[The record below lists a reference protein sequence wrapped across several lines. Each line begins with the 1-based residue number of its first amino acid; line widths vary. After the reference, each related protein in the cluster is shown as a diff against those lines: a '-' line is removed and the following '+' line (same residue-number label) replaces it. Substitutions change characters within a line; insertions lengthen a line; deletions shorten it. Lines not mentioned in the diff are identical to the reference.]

1 MRKRTNTRDFIGL
14 QFFAAPPAGD
24 RLSQIEARLSQI
36 RTEMDQ
42 DGADLE
48 ALSNEVDNLFA
59 ERGQLQQ
66 GAETRAALLRKIGSG
81 AAGIPLPGMQLPAD
95 PEQRSEEY
103 TSDSPEYRT
112 AWVKHL
118 RRSVGISDQLNQMTE
133 AEQRAF
139 TTVTGSAGA
148 AVPTQTAGT
157 ILEKVTQYAPLL
169 SKINLLRVPGMV
181 TFAVEDTVNTAEKHA
196 QNAAISAKEDKL
208 KSITLSAYEITKL
221 VQISKSVAMMSI
233 PAFETWLTDMLA
245 RKIAD
250 KLTETILL
258 GTGTDEGTGID
269 KAAVWDHST
278 NSVQVGSA
286 ASLTTQD
293 VLNLIALLPG
303 GYDARAEFIMS
314 KKTLFTDVMPL
325 QDKSK
330 NDIVT
335 MSGSNYY
342 VFGYPV
348 QLDERVKLHEA
359 YLGDLYTVI
368 GNMPEDVTI
377 TSAFDIDTNSYKFL
391 GCAMFDCKPSMS
403 DAIVKLEKA
412 DA

>member
-42 DGADLE
+42 EGADLE
-48 ALSNEVDNLFA
+48 ALSNEVDNLIA
-59 ERGQLQQ
+59 ERGQLKQ
-66 GAETRAALLRKIGSG
+66 GAETRAALLRKIGTG
-81 AAGIPLPGMQLPAD
+81 TVGNPLPGMQLPGD
-95 PEQRSEEY
+95 PEQRSETY
-103 TSDSPEYRT
+103 TLDSPEYRT
-112 AWVKHL
+112 AWIKSL
-118 RRSVGISDQLNQMTE
+118 RNNAYVGTVDPLTD

-139 TTVTGSAGA
+139 TTVAGSAGA
-148 AVPTQTAGT
+148 AIPTQTANT

-181 TFAVEDTVNTAEKHA
+181 TFAVEDTVN
-196 QNAAISAKEDKL
+196 AAAYHTENDTISASNDKL

-221 VQISKSVAMMSI
+221 IPISKSVKLMSI
-233 PAFETWLTDMLA
+233 PAFETWLVDSLA
-245 RKIAD
+245 RSIAD
-250 KLTETILL
+250 KISETILL
-258 GTGTDEGTGID
+258 GTGSTQGTGLD
-269 KAAVWDHST
+269 KAATWDQST
-278 NSVQVGSA
+278 NSVQIGSA
-286 ASLTTQD
+286 ASLTTAD
-293 VLNLIALLPG
+293 VLKLISLLPG

-314 KKTLFTDVMPL
+314 KQTLFNDFMPL

-330 NDIVT
+330 NDIVV
-335 MSGSNYY
+335 MSGGSYY
-342 VFGYPV
+342 IYGYPV
-348 QLDERVKLHEA
+348 QLDQRVKAHEA

-368 GNMPEDVTI
+368 GNMPEDVTV

>member
-1 MRKRTNTRDFIGL
+1 MRKINTRDLIGL

-42 DGADLE
+42 EGADLE
-48 ALSNEVDNLFA
+48 ALGNEVDNLIA
-59 ERGQLQQ
+59 ERGQLKQ

-81 AAGIPLPGMQLPAD
+81 FAGTPLPGMQLPGD
-95 PEQRSEEY
+95 PEQRSETY
-103 TSDSPEYRT
+103 TLDSPEYRT
-112 AWVKHL
+112 AWLKGL
-118 RRSVGISDQLNQMTE
+118 LNNSTVGRVEPLTE

-139 TTVTGSAGA
+139 TTVAGSAGA
-148 AVPTQTAGT
+148 AIPTQTANT

-181 TFAVEDTVNTAEKHA
+181 TFAVEDTVNAAAYHTE
-196 QNAAISAKEDKL
+196 NATIADSNDKL
-208 KSITLSAYEITKL
+208 KSVTLSAYEITKKIP
-221 VQISKSVAMMSI
+221 ISKSVMLMSI
-233 PAFETWLTDMLA
+233 TAFETWLVDSLA
-245 RKIAD
+245 RSIAD
-250 KLTETILL
+250 KISETILL
-258 GTGTDEGTGID
+258 GTGSTQGTGID
-269 KAAVWDHST
+269 KAAVWDQST
-278 NSVQVGSA
+278 NSVQVANS

-303 GYDARAEFIMS
+303 GYDARAEFVMS
-314 KKTLFTDVMPL
+314 KKTLYMDFMPL

-368 GNMPEDVTI
+368 GNMPEDVTV

>member
-1 MRKRTNTRDFIGL
+1 MRKINTRDLIGL

-42 DGADLE
+42 EGADLE
-48 ALSNEVDNLFA
+48 ALSNEVDNLIA
-59 ERGQLQQ
+59 ERGQLKQ
-66 GAETRAALLRKIGSG
+66 GAETRAALLRKIGTG
-81 AAGIPLPGMQLPAD
+81 AVGNPLPGMQLPSD
-95 PEQRSEEY
+95 PEQRSETY
-103 TSDSPEYRT
+103 TIDSPEYRT
-112 AWVKHL
+112 AWLKGL
-118 RRSVGISDQLNQMTE
+118 LNNSTVGRVEPLTE

-139 TTVTGSAGA
+139 TTVAGSAGA
-148 AVPTQTAGT
+148 AIPTQTANT

-181 TFAVEDTVNTAEKHA
+181 TFAVEDTVN
-196 QNAAISAKEDKL
+196 AAAYHTENDTISASNDKL

-221 VQISKSVAMMSI
+221 IPISKSVKLMSI
-233 PAFETWLTDMLA
+233 PAFETWLVDSLA
-245 RKIAD
+245 RSIAD
-250 KLTETILL
+250 KISETILL
-258 GTGTDEGTGID
+258 GTGSTQGTGLD
-269 KAAVWDHST
+269 KAATWDQST

-286 ASLTTQD
+286 ASLTTED
-293 VLNLIALLPG
+293 VLKLISLLPG
-303 GYDARAEFIMS
+303 GYDARAEFVMS
-314 KKTLFTDVMPL
+314 KKTLFTDFMPL
-325 QDKSK
+325 QDASK
-330 NDIVT
+330 NKLVT
-335 MSGSNYY
+335 SEGRNYY
-342 VFGYPV
+342 IYGYPV
-348 QLDERVKLHEA
+348 QLDERVALHEA

-368 GNMPEDVTI
+368 GNMPEDVTV

>member
-42 DGADLE
+42 EGADLE
-48 ALSNEVDNLFA
+48 ALSNEVDNLIA
-59 ERGQLQQ
+59 ERGQLKQ
-66 GAETRAALLRKIGSG
+66 GAETRAALLRKIGTG
-81 AAGIPLPGMQLPAD
+81 AVGNPLPGMQLPGD
-95 PEQRSEEY
+95 PEQRSEAY
-103 TSDSPEYRT
+103 TIDSPEYRT
-112 AWVKHL
+112 AWIKSL
-118 RRSVGISDQLNQMTE
+118 RNNAYVGTVDPLTD

-139 TTVTGSAGA
+139 TTVAGSAGA
-148 AVPTQTAGT
+148 AIPTQTANT

-181 TFAVEDTVNTAEKHA
+181 TFAVEDTVS
-196 QNAAISAKEDKL
+196 AAAYHTENDTISASNDKL

-221 VQISKSVAMMSI
+221 IPISKSVKLMSI
-233 PAFETWLTDMLA
+233 PAFETWLVDSLA
-245 RKIAD
+245 RSIAD
-250 KLTETILL
+250 KISETILL
-258 GTGTDEGTGID
+258 GTGSTQGTGID
-269 KAAVWDHST
+269 KAATWDQST
-278 NSVQVGSA
+278 NSVQIGSA
-286 ASLTTQD
+286 ASLTTAD
-293 VLNLIALLPG
+293 VLKLISLLPG

-314 KKTLFTDVMPL
+314 KQTLFNDFMPL

-330 NDIVT
+330 NDIVV
-335 MSGSNYY
+335 MSGGSYY
-342 VFGYPV
+342 IYGYPV
-348 QLDERVKLHEA
+348 QLDQRVKAHEA

-368 GNMPEDVTI
+368 GNMPEDVTV

-403 DAIVKLEKA
+403 DAFVKLEKA
-412 DA
+412 AG

>member
-42 DGADLE
+42 EGADLE
-48 ALSNEVDNLFA
+48 ALSNEVDNLIV
-59 ERGQLQQ
+59 ERGQLKQ
-66 GAETRAALLRKIGSG
+66 GAETRAALLRKIGTG
-81 AAGIPLPGMQLPAD
+81 TVGNPLPGMQLPGD
-95 PEQRSEEY
+95 PEQRSETY
-103 TSDSPEYRT
+103 TIDSPEYRT
-112 AWVKHL
+112 AWIKSL
-118 RRSVGISDQLNQMTE
+118 RNNAYVGTVDPLTD

-139 TTVTGSAGA
+139 NTVASSAGA
-148 AVPTQTAGT
+148 AIPTQTANT

-181 TFAVEDTVNTAEKHA
+181 TFAVEDTVN
-196 QNAAISAKEDKL
+196 AAAYHTENDTISASNDKL

-221 VQISKSVAMMSI
+221 IPISKSVKLMSI
-233 PAFETWLTDMLA
+233 PAFETWLVDSLA
-245 RKIAD
+245 RSIAD
-250 KLTETILL
+250 KISETILL
-258 GTGTDEGTGID
+258 GTGSTQGTGLD
-269 KAAVWDHST
+269 KAATWDQST
-278 NSVQVGSA
+278 NSVQIGSA
-286 ASLTTQD
+286 ASLTTAD
-293 VLNLIALLPG
+293 VLKLISLLPG

-314 KKTLFTDVMPL
+314 KQTLFNDFMPL

-330 NDIVT
+330 NDIVV
-335 MSGSNYY
+335 MSGGSYY
-342 VFGYPV
+342 IYGYPV
-348 QLDERVKLHEA
+348 QLDQRVKAHEA

-368 GNMPEDVTI
+368 GNMPEDVTV

-403 DAIVKLEKA
+403 DAFVKLEKA
-412 DA
+412 AG

>member
-48 ALSNEVDNLFA
+48 ALNNEVDNLIA

-66 GAETRAALLRKIGSG
+66 GVETRAALLRKIGSG
-81 AAGIPLPGMQLPAD
+81 AVGNPLPGMQLPGD
-95 PEQRSEEY
+95 PEQRSETY
-103 TSDSPEYRT
+103 TLDSPEYRT
-112 AWVKHL
+112 AWIKSL
-118 RRSVGISDQLNQMTE
+118 RNNAYVGTVDPLTD

-139 TTVTGSAGA
+139 TTVAGSAGA
-148 AVPTQTAGT
+148 AIPTQTANT

-181 TFAVEDTVNTAEKHA
+181 TFAVEDTVNAAAYHTE
-196 QNAAISAKEDKL
+196 NDAISASTDKL

-221 VQISKSVAMMSI
+221 IPISKSVKLMSI
-233 PAFETWLTDMLA
+233 PAFETWLVDSLA
-245 RKIAD
+245 RSIAD
-250 KLTETILL
+250 KISETILL
-258 GTGTDEGTGID
+258 GTGSTQGTGID
-269 KAAVWDHST
+269 KAATWDQST
-278 NSVQVGSA
+278 NSVQIGSA
-286 ASLTTQD
+286 ASLTTAD
-293 VLNLIALLPG
+293 VLKLISLLPG

-314 KKTLFTDVMPL
+314 KQTLFNDFMPL
-325 QDKSK
+325 QDKGK
-330 NDIVT
+330 NDIVV
-335 MSGSNYY
+335 MSGGRYY
-342 VFGYPV
+342 IYGYPV
-348 QLDERVKLHEA
+348 ELDQRVKAHEA

-368 GNMPEDVTI
+368 GNMPEDVTV

-403 DAIVKLEKA
+403 DAFVKLEKA
-412 DA
+412 SE

>member
-42 DGADLE
+42 EGADLE
-48 ALSNEVDNLFA
+48 ALSNEVDNLIV
-59 ERGQLQQ
+59 ERGQLKQ
-66 GAETRAALLRKIGSG
+66 GAETRAALLRKIGTG
-81 AAGIPLPGMQLPAD
+81 TVGNPLPGMQLPGD
-95 PEQRSEEY
+95 PEQRSETY
-103 TSDSPEYRT
+103 TIDSPEYRT
-112 AWVKHL
+112 AWIKSL
-118 RRSVGISDQLNQMTE
+118 RNNAYVGTVDPLTD

-139 TTVTGSAGA
+139 NTVAGSAGA
-148 AVPTQTAGT
+148 AIPTQTANT

-181 TFAVEDTVNTAEKHA
+181 TFAVEDTVN
-196 QNAAISAKEDKL
+196 AAAYHTENDTISASNDKL

-221 VQISKSVAMMSI
+221 IPISKSVKLMSI
-233 PAFETWLTDMLA
+233 PAFETWLVDSLA
-245 RKIAD
+245 RSIAD
-250 KLTETILL
+250 KISETILL
-258 GTGTDEGTGID
+258 GTGSTQGTGLD
-269 KAAVWDHST
+269 KAATWDQST
-278 NSVQVGSA
+278 NSVQIGSA
-286 ASLTTQD
+286 ASLTTAD
-293 VLNLIALLPG
+293 VLKLISLLPG

-314 KKTLFTDVMPL
+314 KQTLFNDFMPL

-330 NDIVT
+330 NDIVV
-335 MSGSNYY
+335 MSGGSYY
-342 VFGYPV
+342 IYGYPV
-348 QLDERVKLHEA
+348 QLDQRVKAHEA

-368 GNMPEDVTI
+368 GNMPEDVTV

>member
-42 DGADLE
+42 EGADLE
-48 ALSNEVDNLFA
+48 ALSNEVDNLIA
-59 ERGQLQQ
+59 ERGQLKQ
-66 GAETRAALLRKIGSG
+66 GAETRAALLRKIGTG
-81 AAGIPLPGMQLPAD
+81 AVGNPLPGMQLPSD
-95 PEQRSEEY
+95 PEQRSETY
-103 TSDSPEYRT
+103 TIDSPEYRT
-112 AWVKHL
+112 AWIKSL
-118 RRSVGISDQLNQMTE
+118 RNNAYVGTVDPLTD

-139 TTVTGSAGA
+139 TTVAGSAGA
-148 AVPTQTAGT
+148 AIPTQTANT

-181 TFAVEDTVNTAEKHA
+181 TFAVEDTVNAADYHAE
-196 QNAAISAKEDKL
+196 NATISASTDKL

-221 VQISKSVAMMSI
+221 IPISKSVKLMSI
-233 PAFETWLTDMLA
+233 PAFETWLVDSLA
-245 RKIAD
+245 RSIAD
-250 KLTETILL
+250 KISETILL
-258 GTGTDEGTGID
+258 GTGSTQGTGID
-269 KAAVWDHST
+269 KAAVWDQST
-278 NSVQVGSA
+278 NSVQIGSA
-286 ASLTTQD
+286 ASLTTAD
-293 VLNLIALLPG
+293 VLKLISLLPG

-314 KKTLFTDVMPL
+314 KQTLFNDFMPL

-330 NDIVT
+330 NDIVV
-335 MSGSNYY
+335 MSGGSYY
-342 VFGYPV
+342 IYGYPV
-348 QLDERVKLHEA
+348 QLDQRVKAHEA

-368 GNMPEDVTI
+368 GNMPEDVTV

-403 DAIVKLEKA
+403 DAFVKLEKA
-412 DA
+412 AG

>member
-1 MRKRTNTRDFIGL
+1 MRKINTRDLIGL

-42 DGADLE
+42 EGADLE
-48 ALSNEVDNLFA
+48 ALSNEVDNLIA
-59 ERGQLQQ
+59 ERGQLKQ

-81 AAGIPLPGMQLPAD
+81 IAGTPLPGMQLPGD
-95 PEQRSEEY
+95 PEQRSETY
-103 TSDSPEYRT
+103 TIDSPEYRT
-112 AWVKHL
+112 AWLKGL
-118 RRSVGISDQLNQMTE
+118 LNNSTVGRVESLTE

-139 TTVTGSAGA
+139 TTVAGSAGA
-148 AVPTQTAGT
+148 AIPTQTANT

-181 TFAVEDTVNTAEKHA
+181 TFAVEDTVNAAAYHTE
-196 QNAAISAKEDKL
+196 NATIADSNDKL
-208 KSITLSAYEITKL
+208 KSVTLSAYEITKKIP
-221 VQISKSVAMMSI
+221 ISKSVMLMSI
-233 PAFETWLTDMLA
+233 TAFETWLVDSLA
-245 RKIAD
+245 RSIAD
-250 KLTETILL
+250 KISETILL
-258 GTGTDEGTGID
+258 GTGSTQGTGID
-269 KAAVWDHST
+269 KAAAWDQST
-278 NSVQVGSA
+278 NSVQVGNSS
-286 ASLTTQD
+286 SLTTAD

-303 GYDARAEFIMS
+303 GYDTRAEFVMS
-314 KKTLFTDVMPL
+314 KKTLFTDFMPL
-325 QDKSK
+325 QDASK
-330 NDIVT
+330 NKLVT
-335 MSGSNYY
+335 SEGRNYY
-342 VFGYPV
+342 IYGYPV

-368 GNMPEDVTI
+368 GNMPEDVTV

>member
-42 DGADLE
+42 EGADLE
-48 ALSNEVDNLFA
+48 ALSNEVDNLIA
-59 ERGQLQQ
+59 ERGQLKQ
-66 GAETRAALLRKIGSG
+66 GAETRAALLRKIGTG
-81 AAGIPLPGMQLPAD
+81 AVGNPLPGMQLPSD
-95 PEQRSEEY
+95 PEQRSETY
-103 TSDSPEYRT
+103 TIDSPEYRT
-112 AWVKHL
+112 AWIKSL
-118 RRSVGISDQLNQMTE
+118 RNNAYVGTVDPLTD

-139 TTVTGSAGA
+139 TTVAGSAGA
-148 AVPTQTAGT
+148 AIPTQTANT

-181 TFAVEDTVNTAEKHA
+181 TFAVEDTVNAADYHAE
-196 QNAAISAKEDKL
+196 NATISASTDKL

-221 VQISKSVAMMSI
+221 IPISKSVKLMSI
-233 PAFETWLTDMLA
+233 PAFETWLVDSLA
-245 RKIAD
+245 RSIAD
-250 KLTETILL
+250 KISETILL
-258 GTGTDEGTGID
+258 GTGSTQGTGID
-269 KAAVWDHST
+269 KAATWDQST
-278 NSVQVGSA
+278 NSVQIGSA
-286 ASLTTQD
+286 ASLTTAD
-293 VLNLIALLPG
+293 VLKLISLLPG

-314 KKTLFTDVMPL
+314 KQTLFNDFMPL

-330 NDIVT
+330 NDIVV
-335 MSGSNYY
+335 MSGGSYY
-342 VFGYPV
+342 IYGYPV
-348 QLDERVKLHEA
+348 QLDQRVKAHEA

-368 GNMPEDVTI
+368 GNMPEDVTV

-403 DAIVKLEKA
+403 DAFVKLEKA
-412 DA
+412 AG

>member
-42 DGADLE
+42 EGADLE
-48 ALSNEVDNLFA
+48 ALSNEVDNLIA
-59 ERGQLQQ
+59 ERGQLKQ
-66 GAETRAALLRKIGSG
+66 GAETRAALLRKIGTG
-81 AAGIPLPGMQLPAD
+81 TVGNPLPGMQLPGD
-95 PEQRSEEY
+95 PEQRSETY
-103 TSDSPEYRT
+103 TLDSPEYRT
-112 AWVKHL
+112 AWIKSL
-118 RRSVGISDQLNQMTE
+118 RNNAYVGTVDPLTD

-139 TTVTGSAGA
+139 TTVAGSAGA
-148 AVPTQTAGT
+148 AIPTQTANT

-181 TFAVEDTVNTAEKHA
+181 TFAVEDTVS
-196 QNAAISAKEDKL
+196 AAAYHTENDTISASTDKL

-221 VQISKSVAMMSI
+221 IPISKSVKLMSI
-233 PAFETWLTDMLA
+233 PAFETWLVDSLA
-245 RKIAD
+245 RSIAD
-250 KLTETILL
+250 KISETILL
-258 GTGTDEGTGID
+258 GTGSTQGTGID
-269 KAAVWDHST
+269 KAATWDQST
-278 NSVQVGSA
+278 NSVQIGSA
-286 ASLTTQD
+286 ASLTTAD
-293 VLNLIALLPG
+293 VLKLISLLPG

-314 KKTLFTDVMPL
+314 KQTLFNDFMPL

-330 NDIVT
+330 NDIVV
-335 MSGSNYY
+335 MSGGSYY
-342 VFGYPV
+342 IYGYPV
-348 QLDERVKLHEA
+348 QLDQRVKAHEA

-368 GNMPEDVTI
+368 GNMPEDVTV

-403 DAIVKLEKA
+403 DAFVKLEKA

>member
-42 DGADLE
+42 EGADLE
-48 ALSNEVDNLFA
+48 ALSNEVDNLIA
-59 ERGQLQQ
+59 ERGQLKQ
-66 GAETRAALLRKIGSG
+66 GAETRAALLRKIGTG
-81 AAGIPLPGMQLPAD
+81 TVGNPLPDMQLPGD
-95 PEQRSEEY
+95 PEQRSETY
-103 TSDSPEYRT
+103 TIDSPEYRT
-112 AWVKHL
+112 AWIKSL
-118 RRSVGISDQLNQMTE
+118 RNNAYVGTVDPLTD

-139 TTVTGSAGA
+139 TTVAGSAGA
-148 AVPTQTAGT
+148 AIPTQTANT

-181 TFAVEDTVNTAEKHA
+181 TFAVEDTVN
-196 QNAAISAKEDKL
+196 AAAYHTENDTISASTDKL

-221 VQISKSVAMMSI
+221 IPISKSVKLMSI
-233 PAFETWLTDMLA
+233 PAFETWLVDSLA
-245 RKIAD
+245 RSIAD
-250 KLTETILL
+250 KISETILL
-258 GTGTDEGTGID
+258 GTGSTQGTGID
-269 KAAVWDHST
+269 KAATWDQST
-278 NSVQVGSA
+278 NSVQIGSA
-286 ASLTTQD
+286 ASLTTAD
-293 VLNLIALLPG
+293 VLKLISLLPG

-314 KKTLFTDVMPL
+314 KQTLFNDFMPL

-330 NDIVT
+330 NDIVV
-335 MSGSNYY
+335 MSGGSYY
-342 VFGYPV
+342 IYGYPV
-348 QLDERVKLHEA
+348 QLDQRVKAHEA

-368 GNMPEDVTI
+368 GNMPEDVTV

-403 DAIVKLEKA
+403 DAFVKLEKA
-412 DA
+412 AG

>member
-48 ALSNEVDNLFA
+48 ALSNEVDTLLA
-59 ERGQLQQ
+59 ERGQLKQ
-66 GAETRAALLRKIGSG
+66 GAETRAALLRKIGTG
-81 AAGIPLPGMQLPAD
+81 AVGNPLPGMQLPGD
-95 PEQRSEEY
+95 PEQRSETY
-103 TSDSPEYRT
+103 TLDSPEYRT
-112 AWVKHL
+112 AWIKSL
-118 RRSVGISDQLNQMTE
+118 RNNAYVGTVDPLTD

-139 TTVTGSAGA
+139 TTVAGSAGA
-148 AVPTQTAGT
+148 AIPTQTANT

-181 TFAVEDTVNTAEKHA
+181 TFAVEDTVN
-196 QNAAISAKEDKL
+196 AAAYHTENDTISASTDKL
-208 KSITLSAYEITKL
+208 KAITLSAYEITKL
-221 VQISKSVAMMSI
+221 IPISKSVKLMSI
-233 PAFETWLTDMLA
+233 PAFETWLVDSLA
-245 RKIAD
+245 RSIAD
-250 KLTETILL
+250 KISETILL
-258 GTGTDEGTGID
+258 GTGSTQGTGID
-269 KAAVWDHST
+269 KAATWDQST
-278 NSVQVGSA
+278 NSVQIGSA
-286 ASLTTQD
+286 ASLTTAD
-293 VLNLIALLPG
+293 VLKLISLLPG

-314 KKTLFTDVMPL
+314 KQTLFNDFMPL

-330 NDIVT
+330 NDIVV
-335 MSGSNYY
+335 MSGGRYY
-342 VFGYPV
+342 IYGYPV
-348 QLDERVKLHEA
+348 ELDQRVKAHEA

-368 GNMPEDVTI
+368 GNMPEDVTV

-403 DAIVKLEKA
+403 DAFVKLEKA
-412 DA
+412 AG

>member
-1 MRKRTNTRDFIGL
+1 MRKINTRDLIGL

-48 ALSNEVDNLFA
+48 ALNNEVDNLIA
-59 ERGQLQQ
+59 ERGQLKQ
-66 GAETRAALLRKIGSG
+66 GAETRAALLRKIGTG
-81 AAGIPLPGMQLPAD
+81 TVGNPLPDMQLPGD
-95 PEQRSEEY
+95 PEQRSETY
-103 TSDSPEYRT
+103 TIDSPEYRT
-112 AWVKHL
+112 AWIKSL
-118 RRSVGISDQLNQMTE
+118 RNNAYVGTVDPLTD

-139 TTVTGSAGA
+139 TTVAGSAGA
-148 AVPTQTAGT
+148 AIPTQTANT

-181 TFAVEDTVNTAEKHA
+181 TFAVEDTVN
-196 QNAAISAKEDKL
+196 AAAYHTENDTISASTDKL

-221 VQISKSVAMMSI
+221 IPISKSVKLMSI
-233 PAFETWLTDMLA
+233 PAFETWLVDSLA
-245 RKIAD
+245 RSIAD
-250 KLTETILL
+250 KISETILL
-258 GTGTDEGTGID
+258 GTGSTQGTGID
-269 KAAVWDHST
+269 KAATWDQST
-278 NSVQVGSA
+278 NSVQIGSA
-286 ASLTTQD
+286 ASLTTAD
-293 VLNLIALLPG
+293 VLKLISLLPG

-314 KKTLFTDVMPL
+314 KQTLFNDFMPL

-330 NDIVT
+330 NDIVV
-335 MSGSNYY
+335 MSGGSYY
-342 VFGYPV
+342 IYGYPV
-348 QLDERVKLHEA
+348 QLDQRVKAHEA

-368 GNMPEDVTI
+368 GNMPEDVTV

>member
-42 DGADLE
+42 EGADLE
-48 ALSNEVDNLFA
+48 ALSNEVDNLIA
-59 ERGQLQQ
+59 ERGQLKQ
-66 GAETRAALLRKIGSG
+66 GAETRAALLRKIGTG
-81 AAGIPLPGMQLPAD
+81 TVGNPLPGMQLPGD
-95 PEQRSEEY
+95 PEQRSETY
-103 TSDSPEYRT
+103 TIDSPEYRT
-112 AWVKHL
+112 AWIKSL
-118 RRSVGISDQLNQMTE
+118 RNNAYVGTVDPLTD

-139 TTVTGSAGA
+139 TTVAGSAGA
-148 AVPTQTAGT
+148 AIPTQTANT

-181 TFAVEDTVNTAEKHA
+181 TFAVEDTVN
-196 QNAAISAKEDKL
+196 AAAYHTENDTISASNDKL

-221 VQISKSVAMMSI
+221 IPISKSVKLMSI
-233 PAFETWLTDMLA
+233 PAFETWLVDSLA
-245 RKIAD
+245 RSIAD
-250 KLTETILL
+250 KISETILL
-258 GTGTDEGTGID
+258 GTGSTQGTGLD
-269 KAAVWDHST
+269 KAATWDQST
-278 NSVQVGSA
+278 NSVQIGSA
-286 ASLTTQD
+286 ASLTTAD
-293 VLNLIALLPG
+293 VLKLISLLPG

-314 KKTLFTDVMPL
+314 KQTLFNDFMPL

-330 NDIVT
+330 NDIVV
-335 MSGSNYY
+335 MSGGSYY
-342 VFGYPV
+342 IYGYPV
-348 QLDERVKLHEA
+348 ELDQRVKAHEA

-368 GNMPEDVTI
+368 GNMPEDVTV

-391 GCAMFDCKPSMS
+391 GCSMFDCKPSMS